1 VAGETIVGRVGIIKI
16 SPFEGQKSMRT
27 LKIVGLLV
35 GVIGVTGLLTAAIS
49 FLGARNKP
57 IQEIP
62 PQSPVAMS
70 TEPMSP
76 NSRSNNVSN
85 NPSIEFLNNWVNID
99 SHTQNISRVEI
110 QEKDGGTYINMFGAC
125 TPTECNFR
133 DYSPTPTIN
142 YNYNPETK
150 ILSVEWVMDYVI
162 LTQELTI
169 TPEGQLKVTTNNH
182 FIDNSGRK
190 DYEMV
195 DYFVGQ

>member
-1 VAGETIVGRVGIIKI
+1 
-16 SPFEGQKSMRT
+16 MRT
-27 LKIVGLLV
+27 LKIIGLFV
-35 GVIGVTGLLTAAIS
+35 AVIGLLTAAIS
-49 FLGARNKP
+49 FIVARNKP
-57 IQEIP
+57 IQEMP
-62 PQSPVAMS
+62 SQLPVAMS
-70 TEPMSP
+70 TELISP
-76 NSRSNNVSN
+76 NSHPNDISN
-85 NPSIEFLNNWVNID
+85 NPSIEFFNKWVNID
-99 SHTQNISRVEI
+99 SQTQNILRVEI

-133 DYSPTPTIN
+133 DYSPTPTVN

-169 TPEGQLKVTTNNH
+169 TTVEQLKVTTHNH

-190 DYEMV
+190 DYDMV